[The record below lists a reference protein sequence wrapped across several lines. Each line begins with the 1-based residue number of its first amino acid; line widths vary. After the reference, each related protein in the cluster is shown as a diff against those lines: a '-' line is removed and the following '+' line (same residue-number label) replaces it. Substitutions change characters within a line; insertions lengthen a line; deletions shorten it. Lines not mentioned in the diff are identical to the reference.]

1 MKPCDYH
8 SENNE
13 DMNLLKGMDTGY
25 ANTTNSFR
33 PNNDMSTIQ
42 TRPHVQA
49 QNHYSHNELDIFCT
63 FYFPTGFGWG
73 EEKKSMSKK

>member
-1 MKPCDYH
+1 MYVSLKKSGKNMKPCDYQ

-13 DMNLLKGMDTGY
+13 DMNLLKGMGTGY
-25 ANTTNSFR
+25 ANTTISFS

-49 QNHYSHNELDIFCT
+49 QNHYFHR
-63 FYFPTGFGWG
+63 
-73 EEKKSMSKK
+73 